1 MSDDPA
7 IAHQSL
13 NIAIGKAAHP
23 QHIEPG
29 KRRSILLSTAQYR
42 DPRQPRLGALENQK
56 FKHQSIA
63 VTGRLPKS
71 KTPANTD
78 SQPDLPPKYRKFSDI
93 LLVNLAL
100 LIDLRASKGI
110 TRRLFGKKL

>member
-1 MSDDPA
+1 
-7 IAHQSL
+7 Q
-13 NIAIGKAAHP
+13 
-23 QHIEPG
+23 
-29 KRRSILLSTAQYR
+29 
-42 DPRQPRLGALENQK
+42 

-63 VTGRLPKS
+63 TTWRLPKY

-93 LLVNLAL
+93 LSVNLAL

-110 TRRLFGKKL
+110 TGRHSGKKL